1 MSFLQLQCKEKLK
14 HEKKHVL
21 RNNILAVEFIFNKKQ
36 IILVPSQRLV
46 KYLLA
51 PRRHKQWLRYTGKSP
66 QGSCFTGAFQ
76 NLLKWTSGSQAMSE
90 GQSSTVAQCPPW
102 PSSPSPLASLEWTTE
117 SSRSSECCFFRDWL
131 QDFKL
136 LIIRTWLWMWVAPSW
151 LQTLSQVNAC
161 TSGAL
166 GAQKVLL
173 SWKGLQRRKEKKPSV
188 QQFTYSSHERKMG
201 RNSTY
206 AYYPASFLVR

>member
-66 QGSCFTGAFQ
+66 QSSCFTGAFQ

-102 PSSPSPLASLEWTTE
+102 PSSPCLLLQVW
-117 SSRSSECCFFRDWL
+117 SE
-131 QDFKL
+131 QQKA
-136 LIIRTWLWMWVAPSW
+136 VAPQSA
-151 LQTLSQVNAC
+151 VF
-161 TSGAL
+161 SGTDC
-166 GAQKVLL
+166 KI
-173 SWKGLQRRKEKKPSV
+173 SSCWSYGLDCGCELHLPDYKHWARLMPVPLEP
-188 QQFTYSSHERKMG
+188 
-201 RNSTY
+201 
-206 AYYPASFLVR
+206 